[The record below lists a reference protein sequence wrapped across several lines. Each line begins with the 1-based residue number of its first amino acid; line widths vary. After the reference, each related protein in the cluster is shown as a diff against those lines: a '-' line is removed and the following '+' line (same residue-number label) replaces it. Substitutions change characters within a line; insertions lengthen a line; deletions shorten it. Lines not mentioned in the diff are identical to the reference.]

1 MAVLTTT
8 YPLSRAEVPWFDHV
22 DQVSSTND
30 ELPLRAHA
38 HLATL
43 VADRQSAGRGR
54 LGREWVSAPGASL
67 TASTLVVVPHTDGMA
82 RRLGWL
88 TVAGALAARAGV
100 GEVIGSDD
108 LGISWPNDLVA
119 SGGKLGGVLG
129 ELTDTST
136 ATLTACVGIGINLDI
151 ADDALPTP
159 VATSLRQLGYERA
172 DADAIL
178 AAYLRH
184 LRTRVDAFI
193 ESDADPAALIA
204 ELERYC
210 ITIGRDV
217 TVKVP
222 NPQAPGGIELVH
234 GHAES
239 IDSTGALTL
248 HLPGGNHRTIT
259 AGEIEWFNADI
270 QTDNPTKAHL

>member
-1 MAVLTTT
+1 
-8 YPLSRAEVPWFDHV
+8 
-22 DQVSSTND
+22 
-30 ELPLRAHA
+30 
-38 HLATL
+38 
-43 VADRQSAGRGR
+43 
-54 LGREWVSAPGASL
+54 
-67 TASTLVVVPHTDGMA
+67 
-82 RRLGWL
+82 
-88 TVAGALAARAGV
+88 
-100 GEVIGSDD
+100 
-108 LGISWPNDLVA
+108 
-119 SGGKLGGVLG
+119 VLG

-193 ESDADPAALIA
+193 ESDAGPAALIA

-217 TVKVP
+217 TVKVA
-222 NPQAPGGIELVH
+222 NPQAPGWIELGH

-248 HLPGGNHRTIT
+248 RLPGGNHRTIT